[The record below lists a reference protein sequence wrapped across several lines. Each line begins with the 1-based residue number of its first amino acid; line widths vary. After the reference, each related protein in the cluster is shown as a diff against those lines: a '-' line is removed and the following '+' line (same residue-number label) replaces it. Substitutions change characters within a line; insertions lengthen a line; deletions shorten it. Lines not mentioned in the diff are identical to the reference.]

1 VDTVE
6 LPDGNAARMCLHF
19 AERCDAHLDQGI

>member
-6 LPDGNAARMCLHF
+6 LPDGSTSTRELVRHAGAVAILP
-19 AERCDAHLDQGI
+19 